1 MVKKVLYVASLS
13 LAFAA
18 CTPAPKE
25 AYFNRADP
33 ESLLELSTE
42 AVNARLT
49 SPASVQEIID
59 TINKQ
64 QPTRA
69 EVRCPETDGLC
80 REAMHVMKQFAV
92 PVKYSNSGANT
103 VTLIY
108 ERVLTHNCQ
117 NRFIDNTAGMG
128 NLNNLNYP
136 TLGCSVAINMVQM
149 VSDKRQFTNPELM
162 STPAATK
169 PVQVMTNYDAV
180 HTPDT
185 SFPTMVESGSSG
197 TTSR

>member
-13 LAFAA
+13 MAFVA

-42 AVNARLT
+42 AVNAKLT

-80 REAMHVMKQFAV
+80 RETMHVMKQFAV

-103 VTLIY
+103 VTLLY

-117 NRFIDNTAGMG
+117 NRFIDNTATMG

-136 TLGCSVAINMVQM
+136 TLGCSVAINIVQM
-149 VSDKRQFTNPELM
+149 VTDKRQFTNPELM
-162 STPAATK
+162 SESPATK
-169 PVQVMTNYDAV
+169 PLQAISNYDAV
-180 HTPDT
+180 NKPDT
-185 SFPTMVESGSSG
+185 SFPTMVETGTSGG
-197 TTSR
+197 TTR

>member
-1 MVKKVLYVASLS
+1 MVKKILYMLPLS
-13 LAFAA
+13 VVCVA

-25 AYFNRADP
+25 AYFNRGEP

-42 AVNARLT
+42 AVNAKLT

-69 EVRCPETDGLC
+69 EVKCNESDSLC
-80 REAMHVMKQFAV
+80 REVMHVMKQFAV
-92 PVKYSNSGANT
+92 PVKYSSSSANK
-103 VTLIY
+103 VTLVY

-117 NRFIDNTAGMG
+117 NRYIDETAGQG
-128 NLNNLNYP
+128 NLNNLNSP

-149 VSDKRQFTNPELM
+149 VTDKRQFTNPELM
-162 STPAATK
+162 SSTSATK
-169 PVQVMTNYDAV
+169 PIQAITNYDAV
-180 HTPDT
+180 TKPDT
-185 SFPTMVESGSSG
+185 SFPTMVESGLTG
-197 TTSR
+197 GTSR